1 MHHST
6 AAQEVAAL
14 INTYRCE
21 CFYVCICVS
30 ASIYVSVR
38 VFVAAPHFACAQLS
52 KSFQIQYEK
61 SNDDESCARCK
72 ISRVRGR
79 EREGRGTHILKIG
92 MWRVKGKGK
101 AFALIKNN

>member
-1 MHHST
+1 M
-6 AAQEVAAL
+6 
-14 INTYRCE
+14 C
-21 CFYVCICVS
+21 VCVC
-30 ASIYVSVR
+30 
-38 VFVAAPHFACAQLS
+38 VAAPHFACAQLS

-72 ISRVRGR
+72 ISRQRVG
-79 EREGRGTHILKIG
+79 EGGGEGGMGAHILKIG